1 MKSVAEPQSSSF
13 RELEQDTTT
22 PRPPQPS
29 TQVVHEELER
39 ILSNHHFQTSKRCQA
54 FLRYAVEQTL
64 SGRLDL
70 KERSIGVEVFDRP
83 PTYDT
88 NLDPV
93 VRMTAG
99 EVRKRLALYYQDS
112 GKTSELHIELPIG
125 SYVPR
130 FHSTPIDHPHPEPT
144 TDLPPTPTP
153 EVAHPVDAASVAAP
167 GLVPAPA
174 PVPAPDP
181 VIDTPIIKSPPPAP
195 RRNLKL
201 IGLAAILLLLIA
213 GTIRWVVV
221 HRDAPTQR
229 TALDQFWEPLLA
241 SGNPVLIS
249 IGQIRPTNVEVQPNH
264 LRSPINGPMQVG
276 AKNAYPPQI
285 AVAVLKDAIVMT
297 DVAVLLKAHGKQFNI
312 HPQSATTFDD
322 LQRGPSVL
330 IGAFDNDWTIM
341 FANPLRFHFDTDATE
356 TATWI
361 GDREHPDAKIGYLAQ
376 SNAGLVMK
384 DDYGLVVRMY
394 DPRTKQV
401 VVIAAGL
408 TPYATQSTGE
418 FATDPVAI
426 AEFAKRAPADW
437 SHKNME
443 VLIKTDLI
451 DGESG
456 PPQIVATT
464 FW

>member
-1 MKSVAEPQSSSF
+1 MKSVAEPQSSSL
-13 RELEQDTTT
+13 RELEPDTTI
-22 PRPPQPS
+22 PRLTEPS
-29 TQVVHEELER
+29 TSVVHDELER
-39 ILSNHHFQTSKRCQA
+39 ILSSHHFQTSKRCQA

-64 SGRLDL
+64 SGRHDL

-130 FHSTPIDHPHPEPT
+130 FLSTPTDHPQPDQAA
-144 TDLPPTPTP
+144 DLPPIP
-153 EVAHPVDAASVAAP
+153 VAAASAAAPVDS
-167 GLVPAPA
+167 
-174 PVPAPDP
+174 PD
-181 VIDTPIIKSPPPAP
+181 IDTPTKLIPSAP

-201 IGLAAILLLLIA
+201 LGLASILLLLIA
-213 GTIRWVVV
+213 GIVRWVVM
-221 HRDAPTQR
+221 HRDAPAQR
-229 TALDQFWEPLLA
+229 TPIDQFWEPVLA

-249 IGQIRPTNVEVQPNH
+249 IGQIRPKNVEVQPNR
-264 LRSPINGPMQVG
+264 LRSPINGPMQIG
-276 AKNAYPPQI
+276 AKNAYPSEI
-285 AVAVLKDAIVMT
+285 AVAVLKDAIAMT
-297 DVAVLLKAHGKQFNI
+297 DVAVLIKAHGKQFSI
-312 HPQSATTFDD
+312 HPQSATSFED

-330 IGAFDNDWTIM
+330 IGAFNNDWSIM
-341 FANPLRFHFDTDATE
+341 FANPLRFHFDTDDAE
-356 TATWI
+356 DATWI
-361 GDREHPDAKIGYLAQ
+361 ADREHPDSKIGYITQGNTTPL
-376 SNAGLVMK
+376 K
-384 DDYGLVVRMY
+384 EDYGLVVRMY
-394 DPRTKQV
+394 DSRTKQV

-418 FATDPVAI
+418 FVTDPASI
-426 AEFAKRAPADW
+426 AELAKRAPADW